1 MRIIIRVETITDW
14 GESET
19 VELCKFERTIDELA
33 PENVG
38 LSLDDGKDLLHKL
51 QQVVIG
57 AQSEEVCA
65 RRRFCSRCHRRL
77 PLRDYR
83 KRKVDTVFGTVAFR
97 SARIVS
103 CPCEPPYYL
112 EIAYCPMSSY
122 IPERATPELLAL
134 QAKLS
139 ALMPYRQVVATL
151 REFLP
156 VSETLNHVTV
166 RNRAL
171 RAGMR
176 IDGVERAAS
185 NRTESDIQWTL
196 AIDGGFVRGN
206 RKSECSSFEVL
217 TGRLAT
223 RGRTPHVFAFVR
235 NELPSAAE
243 RLATLV
249 RSVTGSTHPKL
260 SFITDG
266 ANGLQAIASR
276 LPFPV
281 ESVLDW
287 FHISM
292 RVRYLEQIVA
302 GLRAIT
308 ETEKAAKSTLV
319 ARIKNLRWCFWHANV
334 QKAESQMREILLICR
349 IVVPETPKFSESL
362 ARLDYRT
369 RELVAYVESNGGS
382 TIPYGR
388 RYRGGSSIST
398 AMAESAVNQ
407 VLNHRMCKRQQMR
420 WSSRGA
426 HLLAQ
431 VRCAVINGDLN
442 ERLTL
447 FRQRMNELPADVA
460 GFLSQLQRVEESLP
474 QGF

>member
-1 MRIIIRVETITDW
+1 MKIIIRVETIADW

-19 VELCKFERTIDELA
+19 VELCQFERPIGELA

-38 LSLDDGKDLLHKL
+38 LSLADGNELLHKL
-51 QQVVIG
+51 QQVVIE
-57 AQSEEVCA
+57 AQSEEICA
-65 RRRFCSRCHRRL
+65 FRRFCGRCRRRL
-77 PLRDYR
+77 FLKDYR

-103 CPCEPPYYL
+103 CPCEPPCYL
-112 EIAYCPMSSY
+112 EVAYSPMGSY

-185 NRTESDIQWTL
+185 NRTDSDTQWTL

-223 RGRTPHVFAFVR
+223 KGRTPHVFAFVR
-235 NELPSAAE
+235 NELPNAAE

-260 SFITDG
+260 SLIPM
-266 ANGLQAIASR
+266 AQMACRPSR
-276 LPFPV
+276 AGFPFLW
-281 ESVLDW
+281 SQ
-287 FHISM
+287 F
-292 RVRYLEQIVA
+292 
-302 GLRAIT
+302 
-308 ETEKAAKSTLV
+308 ST
-319 ARIKNLRWCFWHANV
+319 
-334 QKAESQMREILLICR
+334 
-349 IVVPETPKFSESL
+349 
-362 ARLDYRT
+362 
-369 RELVAYVESNGGS
+369 GS
-382 TIPYGR
+382 TFP
-388 RYRGGSSIST
+388 
-398 AMAESAVNQ
+398 
-407 VLNHRMCKRQQMR
+407 
-420 WSSRGA
+420 
-426 HLLAQ
+426 
-431 VRCAVINGDLN
+431 CA
-442 ERLTL
+442 
-447 FRQRMNELPADVA
+447 
-460 GFLSQLQRVEESLP
+460 
-474 QGF
+474 